1 MIQLYDAHIQECI
14 VHWVGNKTNDEG
26 MRLSKEPL
34 TMNEVTMKALS
45 NYFYK
50 PFVAKEYFYSFY
62 HQTNIDLNTMY
73 SYIKEIF
80 TDNNS
85 FCEVSSDIEVI

>member
-34 TMNEVTMKALS
+34 TMNEVA
-45 NYFYK
+45 
-50 PFVAKEYFYSFY
+50 
-62 HQTNIDLNTMY
+62 I
-73 SYIKEIF
+73 IF
-80 TDNNS
+80 IS
-85 FCEVSSDIEVI
+85 HL